1 MNKFLEMKRKGKVFE
16 KRQAGFVDS
25 VGENQTTYKG
35 VKSGVVEGYIATWDK
50 DRGNDVFHPGAFL
63 DSIADMQRRNRDLR
77 LKDMH
82 GRTIGVF
89 DHTTL
94 REDHKGLWGRG
105 YINLEVQQG
114 QEAYSLAKQGAYDS
128 FSVGFSVPHGE
139 SKGEFPYGR
148 EIYKATLWEGSIV
161 DEPMNEFAEVT
172 AVKSVTDFADLP
184 LASEDRS
191 WDSTEADRRVRAWA
205 DAENEPNDRYK
216 RAFLWFDQDNQD
228 QFGGYRFPI
237 ADVIDGELMAVPRG
251 IFAAAAAIQG
261 ARTETT
267 IPDEDK
273 SRIRTHLDRYYAKMD
288 RESPWGRKM
297 LGNILG
303 TEEEIK
309 AMTVREIESA
319 LVESGCS
326 EKQAKT
332 LISNMKKVGVDADHE
347 QQEKEQEEKFLGD
360 LMSELKSFGDT
371 LAG

>member
-1 MNKFLEMKRKGKVFE
+1 MNYIEMKRNGDVFT
-16 KRQAGFVDS
+16 KDLAGFVDK
-25 VGENQTTYKG
+25 VGSEDDTYYKG

-50 DRGNDVFHPGAFL
+50 DRGNDVFFPGAFL
-63 DSIADMQRRNRDLR
+63 ESIADMKRRNRDLR

-94 REDHKGLWGRG
+94 REDAKGLWGRG

-114 QEAYSLAKQGAYDS
+114 KEAYSLAKQGAYDS
-128 FSVGFSVPHGE
+128 FSVGFSVPPGG

-172 AVKSVTDFADLP
+172 HVKAVTPFADLP
-184 LASEDRS
+184 LADESRS
-191 WDSTEADRRVRAWA
+191 WDSSDAESRVRAWA
-205 DAENEPNDRYK
+205 DAEDGPNDRYK
-216 RAFLWFDQDNQD
+216 RAFLWFDPDDDEN
-228 QFGGYRFPI
+228 FGGYRFPI
-237 ADVIDGELMAVPRG
+237 ADVIDNQLMAVPRG

-273 SRIRTHLDRYYAKMD
+273 SRIRAHLDRYYAKMD

-309 AMTVREIESA
+309 SMTIRDIEQA

-332 LISNMKKVGVDADHE
+332 LISNLKKVQEPEPDPTVDDQE
-347 QQEKEQEEKFLGD
+347 QKELDE
-360 LMSELKSFGDT
+360 LMVELKKMT
-371 LAG
+371 APAE